1 MLGKKS
7 QFNAT
12 SLELHTPFDFELI
25 KYSVIFTVFLY
36 LIVLSLG
43 C

>member
-7 QFNAT
+7 LFNAI
-12 SLELHTPFDFELI
+12 SLELHTPFDFQLI
-25 KYSVIFTVFLY
+25 KYSVIFTVFFY
-36 LIVLSLG
+36 LFVLSLG